1 MGEQLT
7 QIIDY
12 FIPARMR
19 NAQANLMKVRTF
31 VLLHLLGP
39 AMGHSVVLFLWSASN
54 VITWQFWVVEAGVVF
69 FWLIPVLVK
78 ITRSL
83 MLPATLSV
91 QGLVFLSLFGSF
103 YYGGISSP
111 FMPWLLIALLL
122 GFFYLAEHAV
132 MLIGGVAVQL
142 AGFVLAR
149 LFLGSFPTLLPLSSL
164 TYVNLISLLAA
175 IAYTTLLSLYYET
188 VMRDSGVLEQAT
200 RDHRARMEALGDAMR
215 RAELASRQKSIF
227 LAKIS
232 HELRTPL
239 NAVIG
244 YSEMLR
250 DDLPSDG
257 TESQRAV
264 DLGRIN
270 AAGRH
275 LLALVTDVLDL
286 TSIESDKLDASVQI
300 VAISE
305 IIRDVAA
312 TAAPLIAKKHNQLT
326 TELAEDLGAIETDPL
341 KLRQCILN
349 LLSNAAKFTSH
360 GMIKLV
366 VRKAGGRS
374 DERLIIEVSDS
385 GIGMSRESL
394 SRIFQNFS
402 QAELDT
408 TQKFGGTGLG
418 LALTQRFCK
427 LMGGTVSVDSE
438 LGEGSTF
445 VIELPYVRGPAR
457 DSADARDFALAGAA

>member
-1 MGEQLT
+1 MGQGMT
-7 QIIDY
+7 RIIDY

-19 NAQANLMKVRTF
+19 RAQANLMKVRAF

-39 AMGHSVVLFLWSASN
+39 AMGHSVVLFLWSASP

-69 FWLIPVLVK
+69 FWLVPVLVK
-78 ITRSL
+78 ITSSL

-103 YYGGISSP
+103 FYGGISSP

-132 MLIGGVAVQL
+132 MLIAGVATQL
-142 AGFVLAR
+142 AGFLLAR
-149 LFLGSFPTLLPLSSL
+149 LLLGSFPTLLPLSSL
-164 TYVNLISLLAA
+164 TYVNLISILAA
-175 IAYTTLLSLYYET
+175 VAYTTMLSLYYET
-188 VMRDSGVLEQAT
+188 MMRDSGALEQAT
-200 RDHRARMEALGDAMR
+200 RDHRARMEALGEAMR
-215 RAELASRQKSIF
+215 RAELASRRKSIF

-250 DDLPSDG
+250 DEIPEG
-257 TESQRAV
+257 GAESQRAV

-270 AAGRH
+270 SAGRH
-275 LLALVTDVLDL
+275 LLALLTDVLDL
-286 TSIESDKLDASVQI
+286 TSIESDKLDTSLQA

-305 IIRDVAA
+305 IIQDVAA
-312 TAAPLIAKKHNQLT
+312 TAAPLVTKKHNQLV
-326 TELAEDLGAIETDPL
+326 TEVADNLGIIETDPL

-360 GMIKLV
+360 GLIKLA
-366 VRKAGGRS
+366 VRRAGIIS
-374 DERLIIEVSDS
+374 DERLVIEVSDS
-385 GIGMSRESL
+385 GIGMSKESL
-394 SRIFQNFS
+394 SRIFQNFG

-438 LGEGSTF
+438 LGKGTTF
-445 VIELPYVRGPAR
+445 VIELPYLRGTAR
-457 DSADARDFALAGAA
+457 DEDAAPERPLAGAA

>member
-1 MGEQLT
+1 
-7 QIIDY
+7 
-12 FIPARMR
+12 
-19 NAQANLMKVRTF
+19 MK
-31 VLLHLLGP
+31 
-39 AMGHSVVLFLWSASN
+39 
-54 VITWQFWVVEAGVVF
+54 
-69 FWLIPVLVK
+69 
-78 ITRSL
+78 
-83 MLPATLSV
+83 
-91 QGLVFLSLFGSF
+91 
-103 YYGGISSP
+103 
-111 FMPWLLIALLL
+111 
-122 GFFYLAEHAV
+122 
-132 MLIGGVAVQL
+132 
-142 AGFVLAR
+142 
-149 LFLGSFPTLLPLSSL
+149 
-164 TYVNLISLLAA
+164 
-175 IAYTTLLSLYYET
+175 
-188 VMRDSGVLEQAT
+188 
-200 RDHRARMEALGDAMR
+200 
-215 RAELASRQKSIF
+215 
-227 LAKIS
+227 
-232 HELRTPL
+232 
-239 NAVIG
+239 
-244 YSEMLR
+244 
-250 DDLPSDG
+250 
-257 TESQRAV
+257 
-264 DLGRIN
+264 
-270 AAGRH
+270 
-275 LLALVTDVLDL
+275 
-286 TSIESDKLDASVQI
+286 SDKLDASVQI

-445 VIELPYVRGPAR
+445 VIELPYVRGPVR
-457 DSADARDFALAGAA
+457 DSADAQDCALAGAA